1 MSYRWAIE
9 CHINP
14 FQLKHSPAAMST
26 KSVQAVSKQ
35 KTDTKYAKSDSRYWL
50 TRLFRSSYTRDGF
63 TQEVAD
69 YCIKIAYGGRR
80 ETINL
85 RTPNQATAS
94 SKAAVLYKQLVSEGW
109 DAVLA
114 IHKPKATKPVRSATV
129 GELLAEIKATAGIRD
144 STFTVYAQSLRQIV
158 SEIAEIGDQPAL
170 DEHGNP
176 KRDRRNRIVYLPR
189 RDHYKGGREA
199 WLGKVEAQSLDIL
212 TADAVQRWK
221 LAYIAKAGT
230 APDAAR
236 RATNTV
242 TTLLRCARSLFSAK
256 SLEYVQKTLTL
267 PNPLPFTGV
276 KLEKRPATRYMS
288 KLDAPTIIAKA
299 REELTG
305 EPFKIF
311 ILGLF
316 AGLRKREIDTL
327 LWQQV
332 DFIAGQ
338 IRIEATAHFQPKS
351 EDSIGTVDLD
361 PETLALL
368 RKWKTADEGE
378 FVIAPNTK
386 PQSVRARSNYRCTSH
401 FQALYAWLRKQG
413 VTAVKPLHELRK
425 ELGAILASEQGIYA
439 AQSVLRHAH
448 ISTTAAFYADKK
460 RRITAGLGGLLAS
473 NVTPFTGTPS
483 PSVTIPAK
491 TKRKA

>member
-1 MSYRWAIE
+1 MNS
-9 CHINP
+9 

-35 KTDTKYAKSDSRYWL
+35 KTDTKYAKSDSRYW
-50 TRLFRSSYTRDGF
+50 TPRLFRSSYTRDGIAL
-63 TQEVAD
+63 EVAD

-94 SKAAVLYKQLVSEGW
+94 SKAAALYKQLVSEGW

-158 SEIAEIGDQPAL
+158 SEIADIGDQPAL

-199 WLGKVEAQSLDIL
+199 WLAKVEAQSLDIL

-236 RATNTV
+236 RATNTA

-276 KLEKRPATRYMS
+276 KLEKRPATRYMRSWTHRRSSPRPARNSPASRSRFSSLGCSQGSANARLIPCYGSRWISSPAKSAS
-288 KLDAPTIIAKA
+288 KQPPTSSPNPKTRLAP
-299 REELTG
+299 
-305 EPFKIF
+305 
-311 ILGLF
+311 
-316 AGLRKREIDTL
+316 
-327 LWQQV
+327 W
-332 DFIAGQ
+332 
-338 IRIEATAHFQPKS
+338 
-351 EDSIGTVDLD
+351 
-361 PETLALL
+361 
-368 RKWKTADEGE
+368 
-378 FVIAPNTK
+378 
-386 PQSVRARSNYRCTSH
+386 
-401 FQALYAWLRKQG
+401 
-413 VTAVKPLHELRK
+413 
-425 ELGAILASEQGIYA
+425 
-439 AQSVLRHAH
+439 
-448 ISTTAAFYADKK
+448 ISTP
-460 RRITAGLGGLLAS
+460 RR
-473 NVTPFTGTPS
+473 S
-483 PSVTIPAK
+483 PCCGNGKPP
-491 TKRKA
+491 TKANS